1 MVNSLERKNRWHWFS
16 SVTAKIIAVNI
27 LTLLVCTMALG
38 MFNLTTFQ
46 NDSVAVS
53 VDRALAVA
61 ETVAVAID
69 GDNFSQTIASGEKN
83 AIWYEEKEL
92 VDSILKVTDF
102 TYLYILSSDY
112 SEYVTFY
119 LDGETQDENF
129 QHGTFDLGGTDPISN
144 FATELFQTIETGKSS
159 TTGVYEAGEYGM
171 MLSGF
176 AAVHDSSGNIVGV
189 VGVDISLHEVFGKGH
204 VLEFMYRQFITII
217 LCFIAPILLQVFL
230 FRRMISRPIKEL
242 TAASSKIGG
251 GDLDVS
257 LSIHTGDE
265 IEELSHTFTKMAMQL
280 KNYIANLTE
289 ITAEK
294 ERIGAELNIARQ
306 IQASMLPS
314 VSSLSSLF
322 TEFDIYAMM
331 QPAKEVG
338 GDFYD
343 FFLVD
348 EQTLAVVI
356 ADVSGKGI
364 PSALFMVVSKTLIK
378 NNAQDG
384 KSPKEVFETVNNMLC
399 ENNEADMF
407 VTAFLGYLNIPSGK
421 FTFVNAGHNPPLLR
435 CNEHFDWLKVNRGL
449 VLAGMNNM
457 SYKEGEITLQPGDE
471 LFLYTDGV
479 TEAMNHESELFSNM
493 RLFEMINKYLDLPLQ
508 DITMSLMCEIDEFSR
523 EVEQTDD
530 ITMLMLRYHG
540 FEGGERV

>member
-1 MVNSLERKNRWHWFS
+1 MVNSLERKGRWHLLS

-27 LTLLVCTMALG
+27 LTLLVCIVVFG
-38 MFNLTTFQ
+38 MFNLITFQ
-46 NDSVAVS
+46 NDSVAIS

-61 ETVAVAID
+61 ETVALAID

-83 AIWYEEKEL
+83 AIWYDEKEL

-102 TYLYILSSDY
+102 TYLYVLSSDY
-112 SEYVTFY
+112 DEYVTFY
-119 LDGETQDENF
+119 LDGETQNEDF
-129 QHGTFDLGGTDPISN
+129 QHETFDLGGTDPISN
-144 FATELFQTIETGKSS
+144 FATELFQTIETGEPS

-171 MLSGF
+171 MVSGF
-176 AAVHDSSGNIVGV
+176 AAVRDSSGNIVGV
-189 VGVDISLHEVFGKGH
+189 VGVDRILHEVFDTSH

-265 IEELSHTFTKMAMQL
+265 IEELSNTFSKMTVQL
-280 KNYIANLTE
+280 KNYIENLTE

-294 ERIGAELNIARQ
+294 ERIRVELDVARQ

-314 VSSLSSLF
+314 VSSLSCPF

-348 EQTLAVVI
+348 DQTLAVVI

-378 NNAQDG
+378 NNAQYG
-384 KSPKEVFETVNNMLC
+384 KSPKEVFEIVNNMLC

-435 CNEHFDWLKVNRGL
+435 CGEYFNWLKVHRDL
-449 VLAGMNNM
+449 FLAGMKDIT
-457 SYKEGEITLQPGDE
+457 YKEGEITLKPGDE

-479 TEAMNHESELFSNM
+479 TEEMNHENELFSDL
-493 RLFEMINKYLDLPLQ
+493 RLLEIINKYLDLPLQ
-508 DITMSLMCEIDEFSR
+508 DIAISLMCELDEFSKG
-523 EVEQTDD
+523 VVQADD

-540 FEGGERV
+540 FENGKRV